1 MAKKITPLNAGQA
14 PSLLDTTKANEVIN
28 TINAL
33 TSSSA
38 SAMAELGGLSLRVT
52 DEGKIELDISQNA
65 LDALQRKE
73 ISTPNVVSSS
83 SGGSI
88 PSDYSERSFTTIV
101 NGNYAVFTFLVK

>member
-38 SAMAELGGLSLRVT
+38 SGMAELGGLSLRVT
-52 DEGKIELDISQNA
+52 DEGKIELDISQSA

-73 ISTPNVVSSS
+73 ISTPDVVSSG
-83 SGGSI
+83 GGSI

>member
-1 MAKKITPLNAGQA
+1 MAKQITPLNAGQA

-28 TINAL
+28 TINAI

-52 DEGKIELDISQNA
+52 DEGKIELDVSQSA

-73 ISTPNVVSSS
+73 ISTPDVVSS

-101 NGNYAVFTFLVK
+101 NGSYAVFTFLVR